1 MKAILWNTRTAKIGW
16 IAFALTVALYLGW
29 RWRSSILEAT
39 GLELE
44 LAEAN
49 KASSVRVAGELPK
62 LERDSNGLEFLRV
75 PETVV
80 RSMKLV
86 AETAKH
92 TNDAGQLRLTGQL
105 MLDPSRLVHVNT
117 RFAGEVMSIENS
129 LTGPNETPRSL
140 RVGDRVRKGQLLA
153 VLWSKEIGEKKSDL
167 VDAISQLMQHEA
179 TYKSMKSVEKSGGL
193 PQRTIDEMR
202 RNVEADVIQ
211 VERLRRTLRSW
222 QIEEAELLQIE
233 SEANRV
239 HTQSMT
245 QPGLTREQSKDDPKI
260 EHGWAEVDIRSPMD
274 GEILEI
280 NLAVGDMMTSSDD
293 LFKIAD
299 LSRLI
304 VMANAYEEDLVT
316 LKQIPVKERSWV
328 IKFVSRPDAP
338 ESLGEIMTIGSVIAP
353 NQHTA
358 IVQGWI
364 DNSQGDLQVGQFIEA
379 LVAKPKVSGLVEFSN
394 NAIVDAGEKKFVF
407 VVLESDL
414 TSVRRREVRLK
425 RRTAAKAYVA
435 MDGEF
440 GIMPDER
447 VLTRGLLELSD
458 VWTQQNQPAAQQ

>member
-1 MKAILWNTRTAKIGW
+1 MKASLWNSRKATIGC
-16 IAFALTVALYLGW
+16 IVFALIVAVYLGW
-29 RWRSSILEAT
+29 RWRASMLQTTDSQ
-39 GLELE
+39 LELPG
-44 LAEAN
+44 AKKMPSAQ
-49 KASSVRVAGELPK
+49 APAELPK
-62 LERDSNGLEFLRV
+62 LERDTNGSEFLRV
-75 PETVV
+75 PEAIV
-80 RSMKLV
+80 RSMKLH
-86 AETAKH
+86 AEQAINSTYSVK
-92 TNDAGQLRLTGQL
+92 LRLSGQL

-129 LTGPNETPRSL
+129 VTGPNETPQPL

-167 VDAISQLMQHEA
+167 VDALSQLMQHEA

-222 QIEEAELLQIE
+222 RIDEADLLQIE

-239 HTQSMT
+239 HSQSMAL
-245 QPGLTREQSKDDPKI
+245 PDVSREQLRTDPKI
-260 EHGWAEVDIRSPMD
+260 EQGWAEVDIRSPMD

-280 NLAVGDMMTSSDD
+280 NLAVGDMMTSDDD

-304 VMANAYEEDLVT
+304 VMANAYEEDLPT
-316 LKQIPVKERSWV
+316 LKQIPAKDRRWV
-328 IKFVSRPDAP
+328 IKFVSQPDAP
-338 ESLGEIMTIGSVIAP
+338 ESVGEIMTIGSVVDP

-364 DNSQGDLQVGQFIEA
+364 DNSKGNLQVGQFIEA
-379 LVAKPKVSGLVEFSN
+379 LVAKPKDSGLIEFSN
-394 NAIVDAGEKKFVF
+394 SAIIDSGAKKFVF
-407 VVLESDL
+407 IAIDNDL
-414 TSVRRREVRLK
+414 TRVQRREVHLR
-425 RRTAAKAYVA
+425 RRTAAKAFVA
-435 MDGEF
+435 MDAELGLKP
-440 GIMPDER
+440 GDQI
-447 VLTRGLLELSD
+447 LTRGLLELSD
-458 VWTQQNQPAAQQ
+458 VWTQQTQPVTQQ